1 MKYFIIPFFSLIAGL
16 LLAGVMA
23 WSNTSSWA
31 HVLQVLFAVLLLSV
45 LEISLSFDNA
55 VVNAT
60 VLKKMNEVWK
70 RRFLTWGIAIAVFGM
85 RFLFPLVI
93 VSLIAKVS
101 LLDSL
106 IMSVSRP
113 ADYAKM
119 MLDAHLAVSAFG
131 GAFLLMVF
139 LDFFLSEEKE
149 IHWIKAIEKPFAKMA
164 AFQSMELLIALG
176 ILMFLYVNL
185 PEGDKLSFLISY
197 LWGIMTYLI
206 VHGISGLLEGGTL
219 SNLKF
224 FSSGF
229 GMFLYLEV
237 LDASF
242 SFDGVVGAFA
252 ISNQLLIIMIGLGV
266 GAFFVRG
273 ITLYLVEKETLNQFK
288 FLEHGAFY
296 ALGVLALFM
305 LLDNFFHFPE
315 WLTALTGAV
324 ILALSILW
332 SIFENNKNNFKK
344 GKFDGN
350 SRIK

>member
-1 MKYFIIPFFSLIAGL
+1 MAKYFVVPFISLIVGLITAAYMTWNNTADVGLVIQMVFTVGL
-16 LLAGVMA
+16 LC
-23 WSNTSSWA
+23 
-31 HVLQVLFAVLLLSV
+31 V

-60 VLKKMNEVWK
+60 VLKRMDEVWK

-85 RFLFPLVI
+85 RFIFPLAI
-93 VSLIAKVS
+93 VSIIAHVS
-101 LLDSL
+101 LYESL
-106 IMSVSRP
+106 VMSFSKP
-113 ADYAKM
+113 EEYAKM

-139 LDFFLSEEKE
+139 LNFFFSEEKE
-149 IHWIKAIEKPFAKMA
+149 VHWIGFFEKPAAKMS
-164 AFQSMELLIALG
+164 AFQSIELVIAIAMLMG
-176 ILMFLYVNL
+176 IYASL
-185 PEGDKLSFLISY
+185 PEADRMTFVVSY

-206 VHGISGLLEGGTL
+206 VHGISGVLEGGHL
-219 SNLKF
+219 SNIKF

-229 GMFLYLEV
+229 GLFLYLEV

-252 ISNQLLIIMIGLGV
+252 ISNQLVIIMIGLGV

-305 LLDNFFHFPE
+305 LLDSFFHFPE
-315 WLTALTGAV
+315 WMTALTGAF
-324 ILALSILW
+324 ILLTSILW
-332 SIFENNKNNFKK
+332 SIYENRK
-344 GKFDGN
+344 
-350 SRIK
+350 STAQ

>member
-1 MKYFIIPFFSLIAGL
+1 MKFFLVPILSLFAGL
-16 LLAGVMA
+16 ALAGYIT
-23 WSNTSSWA
+23 WNNTGNFPTVIQMLLTVS
-31 HVLQVLFAVLLLSV
+31 LLSV

-60 VLKKMNEVWK
+60 VLKKMDEVWK

-93 VSLIAKVS
+93 VSVIADVN
-101 LLDSL
+101 LYESL
-106 IMSVSRP
+106 IMAVSKP
-113 ADYAKM
+113 QEYAEM
-119 MLDAHLAVSAFG
+119 MLNAHLAVSAFG
-131 GAFLLMVF
+131 GSFLLMVF
-139 LDFFLSEEKE
+139 LDFFLSEEKDA
-149 IHWIKAIEKPFAKMA
+149 HWIQAIEKPFSKMA
-164 AFQSMELLIALG
+164 AFQSIELLLALG
-176 ILMFLYVNL
+176 VLMGIYVNL
-185 PEGDKLSFLISY
+185 PDTDKVTFLVSY

-206 VHGISGLLEGGTL
+206 VHGISGLLE
-219 SNLKF
+219 SESMSKLKF

-273 ITLYLVEKETLNQFK
+273 ITLYLVEKETLNQYK

-296 ALGVLALFM
+296 ALGVLAFFM
-305 LLDNFFHFPE
+305 LLDGFFHFPE
-315 WLTALTGAV
+315 WLTALTGAA
-324 ILALSILW
+324 ILVLSILW
-332 SIFENNKNNFKK
+332 SIVENKNEAKA
-344 GKFDGN
+344 
-350 SRIK
+350 